1 MVKKVL
7 FSLVAAV
14 FFAGIMFFM
23 SMTFVGELTIAI
35 MSAMVGFIGTLS
47 GCSIGIMLSKVF
59 EED

>member
-14 FFAGIMFFM
+14 FFAEIMFFM

-35 MSAMVGFIGTLS
+35 MSAMVGFIGTLTVGGYS
-47 GCSIGIMLSKVF
+47 
-59 EED
+59 

>member
-14 FFAGIMFFM
+14 FFALIMFFA
-23 SMTFVGELTIAI
+23 SMTFVGELNIAI